1 MKVVETGY
9 KLDLH
14 IHSIYSKGKDHGKVS
29 YNTIENVHTLAEKL
43 TEQSVQLCALTDHDA
58 FNFEM
63 YKVLKEY
70 EKKEEYSIVKVFP
83 GVEFS
88 VEFEG
93 DTEKVIV
100 HVIAIFDDTDE
111 TQIGT
116 IESVLLD
123 EAGKPAY
130 DRVNAFSEEK
140 FLSILR
146 DINLDTI
153 LIAHQKNSLTSDSK
167 KKRDANTV
175 GEEKFQEFLYTDF
188 FEAFEFKNKRNEIFN
203 KKYAFTRGVEE
214 ELRFVTGSDCHD
226 WRYYPKEDESDTS
239 EFRYTYVKCLPTFR
253 GLVMAV
259 TDYRRIKTVNSFF
272 NPVETYLPEIKISVN
287 GIEKNIP
294 LSRGLN
300 VIIGDNSIGKS
311 MLLHKLTGNTKK
323 KDGMLKGSVIT
334 GYNKYLKE
342 NGIEIM
348 SKIDTGL
355 IFGFDMQGEVR
366 DKFEQEKLKTDDFL
380 RRYYPVAIN
389 PEPYKVIVQREL
401 NKVYSYLRE
410 KFALDDI
417 EENLGCFPIVSSDID
432 VAESLTFI
440 GRVSQDNKKV
450 EGLSGIC
457 TEIST
462 LIEKIQSLQSSPWI
476 AADDEEN
483 LENIKIVLSN
493 MSQKYASKK
502 EKILIENKKISTFH
516 NVISSF
522 KENYQKSVSDA
533 QKQLSSYTESRDNA
547 ISNIVKLKKG
557 RVLNTPPKVH
567 LDERVVDIQTNQV
580 FEYEFNSRLN
590 ILSFDTAYILE
601 LFKRQFKSGVTKSI
615 FEMSKEEL
623 AHAITHYDGPAAGA
637 LDTIKKRIQSTI
649 EEDFGAKMTITQLGE
664 DRTKEFSSG
673 INSKIYFDLLS
684 YENDHKGI
692 YIIDQPEDNI
702 SQKAIH
708 EYLLERFKAM
718 GERRQVIMV
727 THNPQFIVNLD
738 VDNVIYLG
746 KDESEF
752 VIKSGALE
760 YKDHEYSMLEIIS
773 NHVEGGLDTLKRRWK
788 RYEKSSKISDM

>member
-1 MKVVETGY
+1 MKIVDTGY

-14 IHSIYSKGKDHGKVS
+14 IHSIHSKGKDHSKVS
-29 YNTIENVHTLAEKL
+29 YNTIENINTLAEKL

-63 YKVLKEY
+63 YKALKEY
-70 EKKEEYSIVKVFP
+70 QKKEEYSIIKVFP

-88 VEFEG
+88 VEFKG
-93 DTEKVIV
+93 DIENVIV

-111 TQIGT
+111 AQIGT
-116 IESVLLD
+116 IEGILLGD
-123 EAGKPAY
+123 DGKPVY
-130 DRVNAFSEEK
+130 DRENAFSEEK

-153 LIAHQKNSLTSDSK
+153 LIAHQKNSLTSDSL

-203 KKYAFTRGVEE
+203 KKYAFTKGVEE

-226 WRYYPKEDESDTS
+226 WRYYPREDKGDTS

-253 GLVMAV
+253 GLVMAI

-272 NPVETYLPEIKISVN
+272 NPVESYLPEIKLNVN

-311 MLLHKLTGNTKK
+311 MLLHKLTGYTKK
-323 KDGMLKGSVIT
+323 KDGLLKAKVIT
-334 GYNKYLKE
+334 GYNNYLKE
-342 NGIEIM
+342 NGIEVL
-348 SKIDTGL
+348 SKTDDGQ

-380 RRYYPVAIN
+380 KRYYPAAIN

-401 NKVYSYLRE
+401 NKVYSYLTE
-410 KFALDDI
+410 KFVLDDM
-417 EENLGCFPIVSSDID
+417 EENLGCFHIVSSDID

-440 GRVSQDNKKV
+440 GRVSQNNKKV
-450 EGLSGIC
+450 DGLSGIS
-457 TEIST
+457 TDIST
-462 LIEKIQSLQSSPWI
+462 LIEKIKSIQGNLWI
-476 AADDEEN
+476 DAGDVEN
-483 LENIKIVLSN
+483 LENIKKVLSN
-493 MSQKYASKK
+493 MSQKYATKK
-502 EKILIENKKISTFH
+502 EKVLIENKKISFFQ
-516 NVISSF
+516 NIISSF
-522 KENYQKSVSDA
+522 KEDYQKSISDA

-547 ISNIVKLKKG
+547 ISNILQLQKG
-557 RVLNTPPKVH
+557 RILNTPPKVH
-567 LDERVVDIQTNQV
+567 IDETFVDIQTNQV
-580 FEYEFNSRLN
+580 FEYEFNSRLD
-590 ILSFDTAYILE
+590 ILSFDTAYIWR
-601 LFKRQFKSGVTKSI
+601 LFKKQFRSDVTKHI
-615 FEMSKEEL
+615 YEMTKEEL
-623 AHAITHYDGPAAGA
+623 ADAIKNYDGPASGA
-637 LDTIKKRIQSTI
+637 LDEIKKRIQITI
-649 EEDFGAKMTITQLGE
+649 DEDFGNKMTITQRGT

-708 EYLLERFKAM
+708 EYLLKRFKVM
-718 GERRQVIMV
+718 GERRQVIIV

-738 VDNVIYLG
+738 VDNVIFLG
-746 KDESEF
+746 KDEEGF

-760 YKDHEYSMLEIIS
+760 YKDDEYSVLDIIS
-773 NHVEGGLDTLKRRWK
+773 THVEGGLDTLKRRWK
-788 RYEKSSKISDM
+788 RYEKSSKVSDM